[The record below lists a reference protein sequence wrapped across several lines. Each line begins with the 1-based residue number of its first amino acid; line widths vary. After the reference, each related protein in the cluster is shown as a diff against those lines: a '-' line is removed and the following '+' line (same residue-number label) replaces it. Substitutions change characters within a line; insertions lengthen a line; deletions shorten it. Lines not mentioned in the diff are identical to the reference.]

1 MRAGGGYLIV
11 TLPGGSAPPDAG
23 SRLNFSFNVTY
34 GGGNAVTGGF
44 INLIARSNGRVLQ
57 FRGTPSAIAGPPAS
71 GRTTVT
77 GNGNV
82 ADITDP
88 ANPIAIG
95 AAQVQLD
102 ITDKNSSG
110 STLGV
115 TLSQSGSV
123 LLSSHWNGTATQQ
136 QPIDNG
142 GVQVH

>member
-1 MRAGGGYLIV
+1 LDCHF
-11 TLPGGSAPPDAG
+11 LP
-23 SRLNFSFNVTY
+23 R
-34 GGGNAVTGGF
+34 
-44 INLIARSNGRVLQ
+44 RGRGAEL
-57 FRGTPSAIAGPPAS
+57 
-71 GRTTVT
+71 T

-123 LLSSHWNGTATQQ
+123 LLSSHWNGTTTQQ
-136 QPIDNG
+136 QPIDYG